1 MNATALSLRTKKLG
15 VLMRDAR
22 LASGKSVSEAAQ
34 AIGVPPAELEAYEM
48 GEKAPS
54 LPELELLAFSLN
66 VPLSHFWGNMALS
79 EREQSEDKPQPQKL
93 LEIRQKV
100 IGALIRQARE
110 EAGLSLQEASEQA
123 SLKPEVLEAYELGQ
137 AAIPLPVLE
146 YLGNTYNHPINDF
159 QARQG
164 PVGARVSQ
172 QRTLDDFLEL
182 SPDLQAFVS
191 KPINRPYL
199 ELAQRLSEMSV
210 DKLRSVGEGILEIT
224 L

>member
-34 AIGVPPAELEAYEM
+34 AIGVQPADLEAYEM

-54 LPELELLAFSLN
+54 LPEVEMLAFSLD
-66 VPLSHFWGNMALS
+66 VPLSHFWGNTAIS
-79 EREQSEDKPQPQKL
+79 ESEGTESQLQPQKL
-93 LEIRQKV
+93 LEIRQKL
-100 IGALIRQARE
+100 IGALVRQARE
-110 EAGLSLQEASEQA
+110 EAGLSLPEASERLA
-123 SLKPEVLEAYELGQ
+123 LTPEQLESYELGQ
-137 AAIPLPVLE
+137 AAIPLPMLE
-146 YLGNTYNHPINDF
+146 YLGNAFNHPIYDF
-159 QARQG
+159 QDKQG
-164 PVGARVSQ
+164 PVGTRVGQ
-172 QRTLDDFLEL
+172 QRGVDEFLEL
-182 SPDLQAFVS
+182 SPELQAFIS

>member
-1 MNATALSLRTKKLG
+1 MNATTLSLRTKKLG

-34 AIGVPPAELEAYEM
+34 AIGFPPAELEAYEM

-110 EAGLSLQEASEQA
+110 EAGLSLQEASERA
-123 SLKPEVLEAYELGQ
+123 LLKPEVLEAYELGQ

-146 YLGNTYNHPINDF
+146 YLGNTYNHPIDDF
-159 QARQG
+159 QARQD

-182 SPDLQAFVS
+182 SPELQAFVS

>member
-15 VLMRDAR
+15 VLIRDAR
-22 LASGKSVSEAAQ
+22 SAYGKSVSEAAQ
-34 AIGVPPAELEAYEM
+34 AIGIQPAELEAYEM

-66 VPLSHFWGNMALS
+66 VPLSHFWGTTPIS

-110 EAGLSLQEASEQA
+110 EAGLSLQEASERA
-123 SLKPEVLEAYELGQ
+123 SLKPEVLESYELGQ

-146 YLGNTYNHPINDF
+146 YLGNTFDHPINDF
-159 QARQG
+159 QDRQG

-172 QRTLDDFLEL
+172 QRTIDDFLEL
-182 SPDLQAFVS
+182 SPELRAFVS

>member
-79 EREQSEDKPQPQKL
+79 EREQSQDKPQPQKL

-110 EAGLSLQEASEQA
+110 EAGLSLQEASERA
-123 SLKPEVLEAYELGQ
+123 SLKPELLESYELGQ
-137 AAIPLPVLE
+137 AAVPLPVLE

-159 QARQG
+159 QARQD
-164 PVGARVSQ
+164 PVGARVGQ
-172 QRTLDDFLEL
+172 QRTFDDFLEL
-182 SPDLQAFVS
+182 SPELQAFVS

>member
-110 EAGLSLQEASEQA
+110 EAGLSLQEASERA

-159 QARQG
+159 QARQD

-182 SPDLQAFVS
+182 SPELQAFVS

>member
-110 EAGLSLQEASEQA
+110 EAGLSLQEASERA
-123 SLKPEVLEAYELGQ
+123 SLKPELLEAYELGQ

-146 YLGNTYNHPINDF
+146 SLGNTYNHPINDF
-159 QARQG
+159 QARQD
-164 PVGARVSQ
+164 PVGVRVSQ

-182 SPDLQAFVS
+182 SPELQAFVS